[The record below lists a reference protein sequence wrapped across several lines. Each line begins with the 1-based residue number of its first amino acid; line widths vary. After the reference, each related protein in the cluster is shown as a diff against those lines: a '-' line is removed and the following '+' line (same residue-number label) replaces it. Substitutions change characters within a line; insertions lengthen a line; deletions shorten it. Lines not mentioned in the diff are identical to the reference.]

1 MFQFN
6 SIHKIKRKQLVLV
19 IGHIQTADFPPPFF
33 FGVFVEENTK
43 SYIVHIK
50 LCWQSVRAKSVDA
63 KSSRVDYQLDAKS
76 LRQH

>member
-19 IGHIQTADFPPPFF
+19 IGHIQTADFLPLF

-43 SYIVHIK
+43 SYTVHIK
-50 LCWQSVRAKSVDA
+50 LCWQLVRAKSVDA
-63 KSSRVDYQLDAKS
+63 KSGRVGYQLDVKS
-76 LRQH
+76 LHQY